1 MKQAGFFQILSD
13 ETRLRALRLIA
24 EHGELCVCELVHAL
38 EISQPKISRHMATMR
53 DAEIVQP
60 RRHAQWVFYGINPE
74 LENWQ
79 KRALSAAGDSISDEP
94 AAMNDSRRLAE
105 MQERPERC
113 NAA

>member
-1 MKQAGFFQILSD
+1 MVESLVLKVPSAAPPAPPAPAGLS
-13 ETRLRALRLIA
+13 ERSVLR
-24 EHGELCVCELVHAL
+24 ELVHAL